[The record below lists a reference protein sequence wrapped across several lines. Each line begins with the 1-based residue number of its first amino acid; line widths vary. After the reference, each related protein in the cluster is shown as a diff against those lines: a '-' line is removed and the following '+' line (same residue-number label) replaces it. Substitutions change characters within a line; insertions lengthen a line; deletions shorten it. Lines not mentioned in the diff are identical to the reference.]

1 MVVRVG
7 CEGTA
12 IDAGGGGGEEAEV
25 GFESEDD
32 GVGAGVAAAAAA
44 SPRTGAPPR
53 ASFLKP

>member
-7 CEGTA
+7 GEGTP
-12 IDAGGGGGEEAEV
+12 IDTGGGGGEEAEV

-32 GVGAGVAAAAAA
+32 GVGTGVAA
-44 SPRTGAPPR
+44 SSRTGAPPG

>member
-32 GVGAGVAAAAAA
+32 GVGAGVAAAAA